1 MLCLEVPVAN
11 ILRVK
16 VLYGR
21 SYLAKIQLGFNFVE
35 LGSLD
40 DLVKQLAPLIQLQ
53 HDEEV
58 VRGVDP
64 TSKLMMQG

>member
-1 MLCLEVPVAN
+1 MAN

-21 SYLAKIQLGFNFVE
+21 SYLVKIQLGFNFVE
-35 LGSLD
+35 LVSYD
-40 DLVKQLAPLIQLQ
+40 DLVKQLAPLIHLQ

-58 VRGVDP
+58 VWGVDP
-64 TSKLMMQG
+64 TSKLMMLG